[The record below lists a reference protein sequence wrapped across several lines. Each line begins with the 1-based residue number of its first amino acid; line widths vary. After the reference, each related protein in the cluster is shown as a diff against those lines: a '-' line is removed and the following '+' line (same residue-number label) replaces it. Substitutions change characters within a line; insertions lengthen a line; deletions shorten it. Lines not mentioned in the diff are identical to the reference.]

1 MNFEISLIFYNFA
14 RLFGKIIKRLH
25 KMKLEQNRID
35 DLNLQLTLS
44 VAGEDYADNRKKK
57 LNDYRKKAE
66 FKGFRKGMVPMS
78 LVEKLYGQQARVDA
92 VNDVIAEGLNNFINE
107 NNLRVLGEP
116 LPSEDTPH
124 NDWSADNEFVF
135 KFDIAQNPE
144 VSFELSKEDEVV
156 YYTITATEAAKK
168 EMKEN
173 LLRQYGNLEEGD
185 AAKEEDFIIVDFE
198 QGETKVEGTY
208 VAIRNVAE
216 AVRSTFVGVKAGDV
230 LDVNVNEAF
239 ENETDRSSMLKIN
252 KAELAN
258 LDPMFKMTVRN
269 VKTFVSAPLVEETF
283 EKIFG
288 VKTEAEFDAKIEE
301 KLRAEYSQ
309 EADFRFSKDAKNF
322 LLEKANVAI
331 AEDFL
336 KRWVYVV
343 NEGKFTMEDI
353 EKDWALFIVDYKWQ
367 MVRNYLMKKYDV
379 KIEEADLLAS
389 AKGFAAYQFAMY
401 GMNNVPEE
409 QLEAFAKNILSQEE
423 QGRRILDQVENEK
436 TFAAVREVVTLKKKK
451 ISVEKFRELN

>member
-1 MNFEISLIFYNFA
+1 MNIS
-14 RLFGKIIKRLH
+14 
-25 KMKLEQNRID
+25 QNRID
-35 DLNLQLTLS
+35 DLNLELTLS
-44 VAGEDYADNRKKK
+44 ITKDDYADSMKKK
-57 LNDYRKKAE
+57 LADFRKKADI
-66 FKGFRKGMVPMS
+66 KGFRKGMVPMS
-78 LVEKLYGQQARVDA
+78 LVEKMYGQQALADA
-92 VNDVIAEGLNNFINE
+92 VNDVISEGLNNFVHE

-116 LPSEDTPH
+116 LPSEDNPQNEWVNG
-124 NDWSADNEFVF
+124 NDFTF

-144 VSFELSKEDEVV
+144 VSFELSKEDEVT
-156 YYTITATEAAKK
+156 YYTITVTEAAKK
-168 EMKEN
+168 EMKDN
-173 LLRQYGNLEEGD
+173 FLKQYGSLEEGKK
-185 AAKEEDFIIVDFE
+185 AKEDDFIIVDFE

-208 VAIRNVAE
+208 VALRNVAE
-216 AVRSTFVGVKAGDV
+216 AARKSFVGVKPGDV

-239 ENETDRSSMLKIN
+239 ENETDRASMLKVN
-252 KAELAN
+252 KDELAT
-258 LDPMFKMTVRN
+258 LDPMFKMTVKN
-269 VKTFVSAPLVEETF
+269 VKTFVNAPMTEETF

-301 KLRAEYSQ
+301 RIRAEYSQ
-309 EADFRFSKDAKNF
+309 EADFRFSKDAKTY
-322 LLEKANVAI
+322 LLEKANVTV
-331 AEDFL
+331 AEKFL
-336 KRWVYVV
+336 KRWIYVI

-367 MVRNYLMKKYDV
+367 MVRSYLMEKYGV
-379 KIEEADLLAS
+379 KVEEADLLAS

>member
-1 MNFEISLIFYNFA
+1 
-14 RLFGKIIKRLH
+14 
-25 KMKLEQNRID
+25 MKLEQNRID
-35 DLNLQLTLS
+35 DLNLELTIT
-44 VAGEDYADNRKKK
+44 VAAEDYADNRKKR

-78 LVEKLYGQQARVDA
+78 LVEKMYGPSALVDS
-92 VNDVIAEGLNNFINE
+92 VNDVVATELNNFISE

-116 LPSEDTPH
+116 LPSENQPETEWVAG
-124 NDWSADNEFVF
+124 NDFTF
-135 KFDIAQNPE
+135 KFDIAENPE
-144 VSFELSKEDEVV
+144 ISFELSKDDEVP
-156 YYTITATEAAKK
+156 YYTITVTEAAKN
-168 EMKEN
+168 EMKDN
-173 LLRQYGNLEEGD
+173 LLRQYGSLEEGET
-185 AAKEEDFIIVDFE
+185 AKEEDFIIVDFE

-208 VAIRNVAE
+208 VALRNVAE
-216 AVRSTFVGVKAGDV
+216 AARKAFVGVKPGDV

-239 ENETDRSSMLKIN
+239 ENETDRASMLKVN
-252 KAELAN
+252 KDELAT
-258 LDPMFKMTVRN
+258 LDPMFKMTVKN
-269 VKTFVSAPLVEETF
+269 VKTFVNAPLTEETF

-288 VKTEAEFDAKIEE
+288 VKTEAEFDAKVEE
-301 KLRAEYSQ
+301 RIRAEYAQ
-309 EADFRFSKDAKNF
+309 EADFRFSKDAKTY
-322 LLEKANVAI
+322 LLEKANVTI
-331 AEDFL
+331 AEKFL

-343 NEGKFTMEDI
+343 NDGKFTMEDI

-367 MVRNYLMKKYDV
+367 MVRSYLMNKYNV

>member
-1 MNFEISLIFYNFA
+1 
-14 RLFGKIIKRLH
+14 
-25 KMKLEQNRID
+25 MKLDQNRID
-35 DLNLQLTLS
+35 DLNLELTLT
-44 VAGEDYADNRKKK
+44 VANEDYADSRKKK

-78 LVEKLYGQQARVDA
+78 LVEKMYGQSALVDA
-92 VNDVIAEGLNNFINE
+92 VNDVVSEGLNNFIHE

-116 LPSEDTPH
+116 LPSEDQPQT
-124 NDWSADNEFVF
+124 DWVAGNEFVF
-135 KFDIAQNPE
+135 KFDIAENPE
-144 VSFELSKEDEVV
+144 VNFELSKDDEIV
-156 YYTITATEAAKK
+156 YYTINVTEAAKK

-173 LLRQYGNLEEGD
+173 LLKQYGSLEEGKK
-185 AAKEEDFIIVDFE
+185 AKEDDFIIVDFE
-198 QGETKVEGTY
+198 QGDMKVEGTY
-208 VAIRNVAE
+208 VALRNVAE
-216 AVRSTFVGVKAGDV
+216 AARKSFVGVKTGDV

-239 ENETDRSSMLKIN
+239 ENETDRSSMLKVS
-252 KAELAN
+252 KEEMAN
-258 LDPMFKMTVRN
+258 LDPMFKMTVKN
-269 VKTFVSAPLVEETF
+269 VKTFVNAPLTEETF

-288 VKTEAEFDAKIEE
+288 VKTEEEFDAKIEE
-301 KLRAEYSQ
+301 RIRAEYAQ

-322 LLEKANVAI
+322 LLEKAGVQVA
-331 AEDFL
+331 EKFL
-336 KRWVYVV
+336 KRWVFVV
-343 NEGKFTMEDI
+343 NDGKFTMEDI
-353 EKDWALFIVDYKWQ
+353 EKDWDLFIIDYKWQ
-367 MVRNYLMKKYDV
+367 MVRNYLMQKYNV

-436 TFAAVREVVTLKKKK
+436 TFAAVREVVSLKKKK